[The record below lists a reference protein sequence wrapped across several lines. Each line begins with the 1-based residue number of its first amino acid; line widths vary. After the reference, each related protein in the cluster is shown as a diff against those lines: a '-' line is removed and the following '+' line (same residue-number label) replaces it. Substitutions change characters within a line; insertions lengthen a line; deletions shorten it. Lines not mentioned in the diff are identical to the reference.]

1 MTTLTIDGKDYLI
14 NDDVAELIVL
24 ISKERDELLESAKS
38 SAVSDVFAALG
49 TIEEHEC
56 SSKV

>member
-1 MTTLTIDGKDYLI
+1 M
-14 NDDVAELIVL
+14 
-24 ISKERDELLESAKS
+24 LESAKS

-56 SSKV
+56 SSKVWDTLCDAIDTLEDAEYS